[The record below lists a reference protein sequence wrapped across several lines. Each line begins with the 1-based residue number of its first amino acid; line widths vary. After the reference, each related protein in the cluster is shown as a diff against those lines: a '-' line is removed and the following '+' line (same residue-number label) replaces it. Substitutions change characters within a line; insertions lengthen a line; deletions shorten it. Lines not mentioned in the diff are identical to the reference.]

1 MQIGA
6 SNGIAL
12 NTVIGTVT
20 VQDELVA
27 GAYLDAHADF
37 VLDAATYFQF
47 ANQDASNFRI
57 TRVAN
62 AAAPEP
68 TDGPRVHLIT
78 VFYTTSNFRIT
89 RVANAAAPEPTDGP
103 RVHLITVFYTKA

>member
-68 TDGPRVHLIT
+68 SRCPRADGR
-78 VFYTTSNFRIT
+78 TSRSPDH
-89 RVANAAAPEPTDGP
+89 RLLHEGLMRRDC
-103 RVHLITVFYTKA
+103 